1 MVISIPMLCVINNC
15 SLDIREKGSSD
26 NPPQTKMKPPNAL
39 YAKYSI
45 SFFWGGH
52 SQNDL
57 TTIKKYFTPIS
68 LLSSISL
75 LWEPNPLTES
85 LKTRFIF
92 TLGFLH
98 PVSIFQTW
106 IVFHVFLKATYGKAS
121 CFVWS
126 FKTVFNLVKHQAR
139 VTITFSHFINCGV
152 NGRIDVTTISHA
164 CCNMRCWFSLK
175 ISELNSF

>member
-1 MVISIPMLCVINNC
+1 MTQCQLLEYWSFLFHMLFIRVYDDKYSNAMHINNC
-15 SLDIREKGSSD
+15 SLVRHKRKKKRDFQTP
-26 NPPQTKMKPPNAL
+26 PPQTKIKPPNAL

-75 LWEPNPLTES
+75 LREPKPFTES
-85 LKTRFIF
+85 PKTRFIF

-106 IVFHVFLKATYGKAS
+106 IVFHVFLKATYGKAYLF
-121 CFVWS
+121 CM
-126 FKTVFNLVKHQAR
+126 KL
-139 VTITFSHFINCGV
+139 
-152 NGRIDVTTISHA
+152 
-164 CCNMRCWFSLK
+164 
-175 ISELNSF
+175 

>member
-1 MVISIPMLCVINNC
+1 MTQCQLPGYWSFLLLVLFIKVYGDKYSNAMRINNC
-15 SLDIREKGSSD
+15 SLVRHKKEKGSSD
-26 NPPQTKMKPPNAL
+26 NPPKQTNKQKPPNAL

-75 LWEPNPLTES
+75 LWEPKPLTES
-85 LKTRFIF
+85 LKTWFIF

-98 PVSIFQTW
+98 PVIIFQTW
-106 IVFHVFLKATYGKAS
+106 IVFHVFLKATYGKAYLL
-121 CFVWS
+121 CM
-126 FKTVFNLVKHQAR
+126 KL
-139 VTITFSHFINCGV
+139 
-152 NGRIDVTTISHA
+152 
-164 CCNMRCWFSLK
+164 
-175 ISELNSF
+175 

>member
-15 SLDIREKGSSD
+15 SLDIREKKRD
-26 NPPQTKMKPPNAL
+26 LLTIPPQTKMKPPNAL

-75 LWEPNPLTES
+75 LREPNPLTES

-121 CFVWS
+121 LFCM
-126 FKTVFNLVKHQAR
+126 KL
-139 VTITFSHFINCGV
+139 
-152 NGRIDVTTISHA
+152 
-164 CCNMRCWFSLK
+164 
-175 ISELNSF
+175 

>member
-1 MVISIPMLCVINNC
+1 MPITRILVILLV
-15 SLDIREKGSSD
+15 LFIRVYGDKYSNAMRYQQLFPRYKRKEKGSSD

-75 LWEPNPLTES
+75 LREPNPLIES

-121 CFVWS
+121 LFCM
-126 FKTVFNLVKHQAR
+126 KL
-139 VTITFSHFINCGV
+139 
-152 NGRIDVTTISHA
+152 
-164 CCNMRCWFSLK
+164 
-175 ISELNSF
+175 